1 MNEFLFVRVKLV
13 VEWSIERENSP
24 RRVYI
29 KLNAVKVN
37 A

>member
-1 MNEFLFVRVKLV
+1 MNEWLYERVELV

-24 RRVYI
+24 SRVYI
-29 KLNAVKVN
+29 SLNAVKVN